1 MMKKIQMTSNLLF
14 DVRLYNE
21 YPYMYSSDK
30 GNGVVE
36 FTFSK
41 TPILSPSIIE
51 QAKIKKVLDNNKNE
65 NNFIIK
71 DYFREINTYY
81 NGKEDMD
88 DRKN

>member
-1 MMKKIQMTSNLLF
+1 MTKKIQMTRDLLF
-14 DVRLYNE
+14 DVRLYAE
-21 YPYMYSSDK
+21 YPYMYSTDK
-30 GNGVVE
+30 DNCIVE

-41 TPILSPSIIE
+41 TPILNPSMVE
-51 QAKIKKVLDNNKNE
+51 QAKIKKVLDNIKNE

-71 DYFREINTYY
+71 DYFREINIDY

>member
-1 MMKKIQMTSNLLF
+1 MIEKIQMTKDLLF

-21 YPYMYSSDK
+21 YPYMYSTDK

-41 TPILSPSIIE
+41 TPILTPSIVE
-51 QAKIKKVLDNNKNE
+51 QAKIKKILDNIKNE

-71 DYFREINTYY
+71 DLFKREIR
-81 NGKEDMD
+81 KEV
-88 DRKN
+88 

>member
-1 MMKKIQMTSNLLF
+1 MMEKIQMTRDLLF

-41 TPILSPSIIE
+41 TPILSPSIVE
-51 QAKIKKVLDNNKNE
+51 QAKIKKVLDNIKNE
-65 NNFIIK
+65 NKFIIK
-71 DYFREINTYY
+71 DLFKDKI
-81 NGKEDMD
+81 
-88 DRKN
+88 